1 MKKWL
6 VSLLMVAASY
16 AGHASAATSCTDFTP
31 GAQWPVLTN
40 AKMAPKSRML
50 CYSDFAVLH
59 SGITHG
65 PLWSAEHL
73 TRDHIEAAKDMTRT
87 NKFFE
92 DARLPAGEGA
102 TLADYKRSGF
112 DRGHMSP
119 AGNRWN
125 PDAMAQSFSLANVV
139 PQNREN
145 NQRLWSRLET
155 AVRRIAVKY
164 DDTYVVTGPMF
175 IGSQLQTIGP
185 TRVFVPTQLFKVVY
199 VPSKQLA
206 FAIVAD
212 NVATNSYEMK
222 SVHELEAMSGIRF
235 PGIPEGLKD
244 QHPGG
249 LKGV

>member
-1 MKKWL
+1 MKIKWL
-6 VSLLMVAASY
+6 VCLLLAA
-16 AGHASAATSCTDFTP
+16 AGHAVAAPPCSEFTP
-31 GAQWPVLTN
+31 RGQWPVLTN
-40 AKMAPKSRML
+40 AKMAPKTRML

-87 NKFFE
+87 NRFFE

-125 PDAMAQSFSLANVV
+125 TDAMAQSFSLANVV
-139 PQNREN
+139 PQNRQN
-145 NQRLWSRLET
+145 NERLWARIES
-155 AVRRIAVKY
+155 AVRKLVLQY
-164 DDTYVVTGPMF
+164 DDTYVVTGPLF
-175 IGSQLQTIGP
+175 VGQQLQTIGAS
-185 TRVFVPTQLFKVVY
+185 RVFVPTQLYKVIY
-199 VPSKQLA
+199 VPGKQLA
-206 FAIVAD
+206 FAIVVD
-212 NVATNSYEMK
+212 NVATNRYNVE
-222 SVHELEAMSGIRF
+222 SVHELEAASGIRF
-235 PGIPEGLKD
+235 PGIPDNLKD
-244 QHPGG
+244 QRPGG